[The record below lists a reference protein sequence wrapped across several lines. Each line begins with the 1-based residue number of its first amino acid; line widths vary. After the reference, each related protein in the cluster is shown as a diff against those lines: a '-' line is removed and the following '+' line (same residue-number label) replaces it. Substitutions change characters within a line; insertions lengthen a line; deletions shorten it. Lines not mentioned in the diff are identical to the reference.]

1 MTQPKYRPYMTLPQ
15 IKAILEL
22 IEDMSNC
29 ISYTKPTEIKEVET
43 TLKLLLI
50 KAEAGAVTPNYVPT
64 GNKPGPVSARD
75 LVLSDSQSPKL
86 TLEEAKYQ
94 ASMYKQLGQEVPS
107 HIQEV
112 INKHSEE

>member
-15 IKAILEL
+15 IKAVLEL

-64 GNKPGPVSARD
+64 GNKPGPVSARE
-75 LVLSDSQSPKL
+75 LVLSDSNPKDKIVIDGKEIEV
-86 TLEEAKYQ
+86 TKLETPDWLKNFQ
-94 ASMYKQLGQEVPS
+94 DNQTK
-107 HIQEV
+107 
-112 INKHSEE
+112 NEEK